1 MNDVHDIRILEKTI
15 LACFFNKKYDVNISV
30 KLTFL
35 ELQIL
40 QALFIWHFLK
50 LIHSLIKTSA
60 KCFQAFFRS
69 VYCSKKND
77 KKVIAIFFLSKS
89 LKERFI
95 IQKVNRMKTN
105 FDTVLVKS
113 LLACVWKTLRSY
125 GTRFLIWGL
134 PSKTYLIWSWNKFE
148 KICSMFAEACL

>member
-1 MNDVHDIRILEKTI
+1 MFSGIFSFGLLLE
-15 LACFFNKKYDVNISV
+15 
-30 KLTFL
+30 
-35 ELQIL
+35 
-40 QALFIWHFLK
+40 
-50 LIHSLIKTSA
+50 
-60 KCFQAFFRS
+60 
-69 VYCSKKND
+69 KND
-77 KKVIAIFFLSKS
+77 KKVIAILFLSKS

-134 PSKTYLIWSWNKFE
+134 PSKTYLIWS
-148 KICSMFAEACL
+148 